1 MEHQTAFH
9 FLDGI
14 LEKMHIQAQRLFPG
28 TPLPD
33 TLDLGIRRLLGRH
46 SEYQT
51 LFSSLPVRTA
61 GNTLYKHVD
70 PYLCNYLYLKLAD
83 DTPSILLIGPYL
95 NARLSRT
102 QLLQEAE
109 RHGVPPRM
117 VDELEYY
124 YGRLAVLEDESLLLS
139 VINTFC
145 ETLWGGSEAYEVVN
159 QKEEES
165 GTTEITPNTDAYAE
179 SNSLLTM
186 EHVAQRY
193 AFENELIR
201 TVSLGLTHKAL
212 LMLSSIH
219 ELALKQRVADP
230 LRNTKNYCIIMN
242 TLMRKAAEQG
252 AVHPYYLD
260 LVSSDF
266 AGRIELTGTV
276 TAGHS
281 LMKDMAATYC
291 RLVSKHAVSTHSLP
305 IRNTMLYIDAN
316 PAADL
321 SLHALAALVNLSGG
335 YLSTLFHKEVG
346 ETVTDHVHK
355 RRMLLARQLLGT
367 TSLQIHTI
375 AQHCGFADVNYFS
388 RTFKHHCGCT
398 PKAYRRTNPQQ
409 IRAHPQQAH

>member
-33 TLDLGIRRLLGRH
+33 TLDLGIRRLLGRQ

-51 LFSSLPVRTA
+51 LFSSLSVRTA

-109 RHGVPPRM
+109 RHDVPPRM
-117 VDELEYY
+117 VDGLEYY

-145 ETLWGGSEAYEVVN
+145 ETLWGGSEAYGVMN

-165 GTTEITPNTDAYAE
+165 GTTEIPPDTDAFTG

-186 EHVAQRY
+186 EHLAQRY
-193 AFENELIR
+193 AFENELLR

-276 TAGHS
+276 TARHS
-281 LMKDMAATYC
+281 LKKELAATYC
-291 RLVSKHAVSTHSLP
+291 RLVGKL
-305 IRNTMLYIDAN
+305 
-316 PAADL
+316 
-321 SLHALAALVNLSGG
+321 
-335 YLSTLFHKEVG
+335 
-346 ETVTDHVHK
+346 
-355 RRMLLARQLLGT
+355 
-367 TSLQIHTI
+367 
-375 AQHCGFADVNYFS
+375 
-388 RTFKHHCGCT
+388 HCGCT
-398 PKAYRRTNPQQ
+398 PKAYRST
-409 IRAHPQQAH
+409 HPQQSR